1 MRVLISREM
10 PLEVVRLVEAKFDVA
25 RRHSDFPMTAL
36 EAQAAMAEYDAILA
50 TFGDDFSATA
60 FDGLHDAPCKLV
72 ANFGVG
78 INHIDVVAAQRAG
91 IRVTNTPGVVTEA
104 TADIALTLMLMT
116 CRRASEGER
125 MVRAKD
131 WHGWG
136 PTQLLGMHMSGK
148 TVGIIGMGRIG
159 QAIAQRCRLGFGMP
173 IVFFNRSEKT
183 IEGCTQFPSIQAVM
197 QACDIVVVALPG
209 GADTHHMIEAQAL
222 SALRPHAV
230 LVNIARGDVIDEAA
244 LIAALSAGQIAGA
257 GLDVYEH
264 EPLVPQALK
273 DMQNVTLLPHMG
285 TSTLEVRLDM
295 GVMAVANL
303 TALANGHDLPNQV

>member
-10 PLEVVRLVEAKFDVA
+10 PLEVVRLVEAKFDIT
-25 RRHSDFPMTAL
+25 RRQSDFPMTAL

-50 TFGDDFSATA
+50 TFGDNFSATA
-60 FDGLHDAPCKLV
+60 FEGLHDAPCKLV

-78 INHIDVVAAQRAG
+78 INHIDVAAAQRAG
-91 IRVTNTPGVVTEA
+91 IRVTNTPGAVTEA

-125 MVRAKD
+125 MVRAGD

-197 QACDIVVVALPG
+197 QACDIAVVALPG

-257 GLDVYEH
+257 GLDVYEN

>member
-25 RRHSDFPMTAL
+25 WRHSDFPMTAL

-125 MVRAKD
+125 MVRAED

-197 QACDIVVVALPG
+197 QACDIAVVALPG

>member
-10 PLEVVRLVEAKFDVA
+10 PLEVVRLVEAKFDIT
-25 RRHSDFPMTAL
+25 RRQSDFPMTAL

-50 TFGDDFSATA
+50 TFGDNFSATA
-60 FDGLHDAPCKLV
+60 FEGLHDAPCKLV

-78 INHIDVVAAQRAG
+78 INHIDVAAAQRAG

-125 MVRAKD
+125 MVRAGD

-197 QACDIVVVALPG
+197 QACDIAVVALPG

-257 GLDVYEH
+257 GLDVYEN
-264 EPLVPQALK
+264 EPLVPQSLK

>member
-125 MVRAKD
+125 MVRAED
-131 WHGWG
+131 WHGWT

-173 IVFFNRSEKT
+173 ILFFNRSEKT

-197 QACDIVVVALPG
+197 QACDIAVVALPG

>member
-1 MRVLISREM
+1 MRVLITREM

-125 MVRAKD
+125 MVRAED

-197 QACDIVVVALPG
+197 QACDIAVVALPG

>member
-10 PLEVVRLVEAKFDVA
+10 PLEVVRLVEAKFDIT
-25 RRHSDFPMTAL
+25 RRQSDFPMTAL

-50 TFGDDFSATA
+50 TFCDDFSATA
-60 FDGLHDAPCKLV
+60 FEGLHDAPCKLV

-78 INHIDVVAAQRAG
+78 INHIDVAAAQRAG
-91 IRVTNTPGVVTEA
+91 IRVTNTPGAVTEA

-125 MVRAKD
+125 MVRAGD

-197 QACDIVVVALPG
+197 QACDIAVVALPG

-257 GLDVYEH
+257 GLDVYEN

>member
-10 PLEVVRLVEAKFDVA
+10 PLEVVRLVEAKFDVT
-25 RRHSDFPMTAL
+25 RRQSDFPMTAL

-50 TFGDDFSATA
+50 TFCDDFSATA
-60 FDGLHDAPCKLV
+60 FEGLHDAPCKLV

-78 INHIDVVAAQRAG
+78 INHIDVAAAQRAG
-91 IRVTNTPGVVTEA
+91 IRVTNTPGAVTEA

-125 MVRAKD
+125 MVRAGD

-173 IVFFNRSEKT
+173 IVFFNQSEKT
-183 IEGCTQFPSIQAVM
+183 TEGCTQLPSIQAVM
-197 QACDIVVVALPG
+197 QACDIAVVALPG

-257 GLDVYEH
+257 GLDVYEN

>member
-10 PLEVVRLVEAKFDVA
+10 PLEVVRLVEAKFDIT
-25 RRHSDFPMTAL
+25 RRQSDFPMTAL

-50 TFGDDFSATA
+50 TFGDNFSATA
-60 FDGLHDAPCKLV
+60 FEGLHDAPCKLV

-78 INHIDVVAAQRAG
+78 INHIDVAAAQRAG

-125 MVRAKD
+125 MVRAED

-197 QACDIVVVALPG
+197 QACDIAVVALPG

-257 GLDVYEH
+257 GLDVYEN
-264 EPLVPQALK
+264 EPLVPQSLK

>member
-10 PLEVVRLVEAKFDVA
+10 PLEVVRLVEAKFDVT
-25 RRHSDFPMTAL
+25 RRQSDFPMTAL

-60 FDGLHDAPCKLV
+60 FEGLHDAPCKLV

-78 INHIDVVAAQRAG
+78 INHIDVAAAQRAG

-125 MVRAKD
+125 MVRAGD

-197 QACDIVVVALPG
+197 QACDIAVVALPG

-303 TALANGHDLPNQV
+303 TALENGHDLPNQV

>member
-10 PLEVVRLVEAKFDVA
+10 PLEVVRLVEAKFDVT
-25 RRHSDFPMTAL
+25 RRQSDFPMTAL

-125 MVRAKD
+125 MVRAED

-197 QACDIVVVALPG
+197 QACDIAVVALPG

>member
-10 PLEVVRLVEAKFDVA
+10 PLEVVRLVEAKFDIT
-25 RRHSDFPMTAL
+25 RRQSDFPMTAL

-50 TFGDDFSATA
+50 TFGDNFSATA
-60 FDGLHDAPCKLV
+60 FEGLHDAPCKLV

-78 INHIDVVAAQRAG
+78 INHIDVAAAQRAG
-91 IRVTNTPGVVTEA
+91 IRVTNTPGIVTEA

-125 MVRAKD
+125 MVRAGD

-197 QACDIVVVALPG
+197 QACDIAVVALPG

-257 GLDVYEH
+257 GLDVYEN

>member
-10 PLEVVRLVEAKFDVA
+10 PLEVVRLVEAKFDVT
-25 RRHSDFPMTAL
+25 RRQSDFPMTAL

-50 TFGDDFSATA
+50 TFCDDFSATA
-60 FDGLHDAPCKLV
+60 FEGLHDAPCKLV

-78 INHIDVVAAQRAG
+78 INHIDVAAAQRAG
-91 IRVTNTPGVVTEA
+91 IRVTNTPGAVTEA

-125 MVRAKD
+125 MVRAGD

-197 QACDIVVVALPG
+197 QACDIAVVALPG

-257 GLDVYEH
+257 GLDVYEN
-264 EPLVPQALK
+264 EPLVPQSLK

>member
-197 QACDIVVVALPG
+197 QACDIAAVALPG

-230 LVNIARGDVIDEAA
+230 VVNIARGDVIDEAA

>member
-78 INHIDVVAAQRAG
+78 INHIDVAAAQRAG
-91 IRVTNTPGVVTEA
+91 IRVTNTPGAVTQA

-125 MVRAKD
+125 MVRAED

-197 QACDIVVVALPG
+197 QACDIAVVALPG

>member
-125 MVRAKD
+125 MVRAED

-197 QACDIVVVALPG
+197 QACDIAVVALPG

>member
-125 MVRAKD
+125 MVRAED
-131 WHGWG
+131 WHGWT

-173 IVFFNRSEKT
+173 ILFFNRSEKT

-197 QACDIVVVALPG
+197 QACDIAVVALPG

-295 GVMAVANL
+295 GMMAVANL

>member
-1 MRVLISREM
+1 
-10 PLEVVRLVEAKFDVA
+10 
-25 RRHSDFPMTAL
+25 
-36 EAQAAMAEYDAILA
+36 
-50 TFGDDFSATA
+50 
-60 FDGLHDAPCKLV
+60 
-72 ANFGVG
+72 
-78 INHIDVVAAQRAG
+78 
-91 IRVTNTPGVVTEA
+91 
-104 TADIALTLMLMT
+104 
-116 CRRASEGER
+116 
-125 MVRAKD
+125 
-131 WHGWG
+131 
-136 PTQLLGMHMSGK
+136 MSGK

-183 IEGCTQFPSIQAVM
+183 TEGCTQLPSIQAVM
-197 QACDIVVVALPG
+197 QACDIAVVALPG

-230 LVNIARGDVIDEAA
+230 LVNIARGDVIDEAG

-257 GLDVYEH
+257 GFDVYEN

>member
-125 MVRAKD
+125 MVRAED
-131 WHGWG
+131 WHGWT

-197 QACDIVVVALPG
+197 QACDIAVVALPG

-230 LVNIARGDVIDEAA
+230 LVNIARGDVIDEVA

-295 GVMAVANL
+295 GMMAVANL
-303 TALANGHDLPNQV
+303 TALANGYDLPNQV

>member
-25 RRHSDFPMTAL
+25 WRHSDFPMTAL

-60 FDGLHDAPCKLV
+60 FEGLHDAPCKLV

-125 MVRAKD
+125 MVRAED

-197 QACDIVVVALPG
+197 QACDIAVVALPG

-257 GLDVYEH
+257 GLDVYEN

>member
-230 LVNIARGDVIDEAA
+230 VVNIARGDVIDEAA

>member
-10 PLEVVRLVEAKFDVA
+10 PLEVVRLVEAKFDIT
-25 RRHSDFPMTAL
+25 RRQSDFPMTAL

-50 TFGDDFSATA
+50 TFGDNFSATA
-60 FDGLHDAPCKLV
+60 FEGLHDAPCKLV

-78 INHIDVVAAQRAG
+78 INHIDVAAAQRAG
-91 IRVTNTPGVVTEA
+91 IRVTNTPGAVTEA

-125 MVRAKD
+125 MVRAGD

-197 QACDIVVVALPG
+197 QACDIAVVALPG

-257 GLDVYEH
+257 GLDVYEN
-264 EPLVPQALK
+264 EPLVPQSLK

>member
-10 PLEVVRLVEAKFDVA
+10 PLEVVRLVEAKFDVT
-25 RRHSDFPMTAL
+25 RRQSDFPMTAL

-50 TFGDDFSATA
+50 TFGDNFSATA
-60 FDGLHDAPCKLV
+60 FEGLHDAPCKLV

-78 INHIDVVAAQRAG
+78 INHIDAAAAQRAG
-91 IRVTNTPGVVTEA
+91 IRVTNTPGAVTEA

-125 MVRAKD
+125 MVRAGD

-159 QAIAQRCRLGFGMP
+159 QSIAQRCRLGFGMP

-197 QACDIVVVALPG
+197 QACDIAVVALPG

-257 GLDVYEH
+257 GLDVYEN
-264 EPLVPQALK
+264 EPLVPQSLK

>member
-78 INHIDVVAAQRAG
+78 INHIDVAAAQRAG
-91 IRVTNTPGVVTEA
+91 IRVTNTPGAVTEA

-125 MVRAKD
+125 MVRAED

-197 QACDIVVVALPG
+197 QACDIAVVALPG

>member
-1 MRVLISREM
+1 
-10 PLEVVRLVEAKFDVA
+10 
-25 RRHSDFPMTAL
+25 
-36 EAQAAMAEYDAILA
+36 
-50 TFGDDFSATA
+50 
-60 FDGLHDAPCKLV
+60 LHDAPCKLV

-125 MVRAKD
+125 MVRAGD

-183 IEGCTQFPSIQAVM
+183 IEGCTQLPSIQVVM
-197 QACDIVVVALPG
+197 QACDIAVVALPG

-257 GLDVYEH
+257 GLDVYEN

>member
-78 INHIDVVAAQRAG
+78 INHIDVAAAQRAG

-125 MVRAKD
+125 MVRAED

-197 QACDIVVVALPG
+197 QACDIAVVALPG

>member
-10 PLEVVRLVEAKFDVA
+10 PLEVVRLVEAKFDIT
-25 RRHSDFPMTAL
+25 RRQSDFPMTAL

-60 FDGLHDAPCKLV
+60 FEGLHDAPCKLV

-78 INHIDVVAAQRAG
+78 INHIDVAAAQRAG

-125 MVRAKD
+125 MVRAED

-197 QACDIVVVALPG
+197 QACDIAVVALPG

>member
-10 PLEVVRLVEAKFDVA
+10 PLEVVRLVEAKFDIT
-25 RRHSDFPMTAL
+25 RRQSDFPMTAL

-50 TFGDDFSATA
+50 TFGDDFSTIA
-60 FDGLHDAPCKLV
+60 FEGLYDAPCKLV

-78 INHIDVVAAQRAG
+78 INHIDVAAAQRVG
-91 IRVTNTPGVVTEA
+91 IRVTNTPGAVTEA

-125 MVRAKD
+125 MVRAGD

-136 PTQLLGMHMSGK
+136 PTQLLGMHVSGK

-173 IVFFNRSEKT
+173 IVFFNRSKKT
-183 IEGCTQFPSIQAVM
+183 IEGCTQLPSIQVVM
-197 QACDIVVVALPG
+197 QACDIAVVALPG

-257 GLDVYEH
+257 GLDVYEN

>member
-1 MRVLISREM
+1 MRVLISREL
-10 PLEVVRLVEAKFDVA
+10 PLEVVRLVEAKFDVT
-25 RRHSDFPMTAL
+25 RRQSDFPMTAL
-36 EAQAAMAEYDAILA
+36 DAQAAMAEYDAILA

-78 INHIDVVAAQRAG
+78 INHIDVAAAQRAG
-91 IRVTNTPGVVTEA
+91 IRVTNTPGAVTEA

-125 MVRAKD
+125 MVRAGD

-197 QACDIVVVALPG
+197 QACDIAVVALPG

-257 GLDVYEH
+257 GLDVYEN

>member
-125 MVRAKD
+125 MVRAED
-131 WHGWG
+131 WHGWT

-173 IVFFNRSEKT
+173 ILFFNRSEKT

-197 QACDIVVVALPG
+197 QACDIAVVALPG

-295 GVMAVANL
+295 GMMAVANL
-303 TALANGHDLPNQV
+303 TALANGYDLPNQV

>member
-10 PLEVVRLVEAKFDVA
+10 PLEVVRLVEAKFDIT
-25 RRHSDFPMTAL
+25 RRQSDFPMTAL

-60 FDGLHDAPCKLV
+60 FEGLHDAPCKLV

-125 MVRAKD
+125 MVRAED

-197 QACDIVVVALPG
+197 QACDIAVVALPG

>member
-10 PLEVVRLVEAKFDVA
+10 PLEVVRLVEAKFDIT
-25 RRHSDFPMTAL
+25 RRQSDFPMTAL

-78 INHIDVVAAQRAG
+78 INHIDVAAAQRAG

-125 MVRAKD
+125 MVRAGD

-183 IEGCTQFPSIQAVM
+183 IEGCTQLPSIQMVM
-197 QACDIVVVALPG
+197 QACDIAVVALPG

>member
-10 PLEVVRLVEAKFDVA
+10 PLEVVRLVEAKFDIT
-25 RRHSDFPMTAL
+25 RRQSDFPMTAL

-50 TFGDDFSATA
+50 TFCDDFSATA
-60 FDGLHDAPCKLV
+60 FEGLHDAPCKLV

-78 INHIDVVAAQRAG
+78 INHIDVAAAQRAG

-125 MVRAKD
+125 MVRAGD

-197 QACDIVVVALPG
+197 QACDIAVVALPG

-257 GLDVYEH
+257 GLDVYEN

>member
-10 PLEVVRLVEAKFDVA
+10 PLEVVRLVEAKFDVT
-25 RRHSDFPMTAL
+25 RRQSDFPMMAL

-125 MVRAKD
+125 MVRAED

-197 QACDIVVVALPG
+197 QACDIAVVALPG

>member
-10 PLEVVRLVEAKFDVA
+10 PLEVVRLVEAKFDVT
-25 RRHSDFPMTAL
+25 RRQSDFPMTAL

-125 MVRAKD
+125 MVRAGD

-197 QACDIVVVALPG
+197 QACDIAVVALPG

>member
-10 PLEVVRLVEAKFDVA
+10 PLEVVRLVEAKFDIT
-25 RRHSDFPMTAL
+25 RRQSDFPMTAL

-60 FDGLHDAPCKLV
+60 FEGLHDAPCKLV

-78 INHIDVVAAQRAG
+78 INHIDVAAAQRAG

-125 MVRAKD
+125 MVRAGD

-183 IEGCTQFPSIQAVM
+183 IEGCTQFTSIQAVM
-197 QACDIVVVALPG
+197 QACDIAVVALPG

-257 GLDVYEH
+257 GLDVYEN
-264 EPLVPQALK
+264 EPLVPQSLK

>member
-1 MRVLISREM
+1 MS
-10 PLEVVRLVEAKFDVA
+10 
-25 RRHSDFPMTAL
+25 
-36 EAQAAMAEYDAILA
+36 
-50 TFGDDFSATA
+50 
-60 FDGLHDAPCKLV
+60 CKLV
-72 ANFGVG
+72 ANSGVG
-78 INHIDVVAAQRAG
+78 INHIDIAATRRAG
-91 IRVTNTPGVVTEA
+91 IRVTNTPGAVTEA

-116 CRRASEGER
+116 CRRAGEGER
-125 MVRAKD
+125 MVRAGN
-131 WHGWG
+131 WRGWG

-148 TVGIIGMGRIG
+148 TIGIIGMGRIG

-183 IEGCTQFPSIQAVM
+183 TEGCTQLPSIQAVM
-197 QACDIVVVALPG
+197 QACDIAVVALPG

-257 GLDVYEH
+257 GLDVYEN

>member
-10 PLEVVRLVEAKFDVA
+10 PLEVVRLVEAKFDIT
-25 RRHSDFPMTAL
+25 RRQSDFPMTAL

-50 TFGDDFSATA
+50 TFCDDFSATA
-60 FDGLHDAPCKLV
+60 FEGLHDAPCKLV

-78 INHIDVVAAQRAG
+78 INHIDVAAAQRAG
-91 IRVTNTPGVVTEA
+91 IRVTNTPGAVTEA

-125 MVRAKD
+125 MVRAGD

-197 QACDIVVVALPG
+197 QACDIAVVALPG

-257 GLDVYEH
+257 GLDVYEN
-264 EPLVPQALK
+264 EPLVPQSLK

>member
-10 PLEVVRLVEAKFDVA
+10 PLEVVRLVEAKFDVTQ
-25 RRHSDFPMTAL
+25 RQSDFPMTAL

-60 FDGLHDAPCKLV
+60 FEGLHDAPCKLV

-78 INHIDVVAAQRAG
+78 INHIDVAAAQRAG
-91 IRVTNTPGVVTEA
+91 ICVTNTPGAVTEA
-104 TADIALTLMLMT
+104 TADIALTFMLMT

-125 MVRAKD
+125 MVRVGD

-173 IVFFNRSEKT
+173 IVFFNQSEKT
-183 IEGCTQFPSIQAVM
+183 TEGCTQLPSIQAVM
-197 QACDIVVVALPG
+197 QACDIAVVALPG

-257 GLDVYEH
+257 GLDVYEN

>member
-10 PLEVVRLVEAKFDVA
+10 PLEVVRLVEAKFDIT
-25 RRHSDFPMTAL
+25 RRQSDFPMTAL

-125 MVRAKD
+125 MVRAED

-197 QACDIVVVALPG
+197 QACDIAVVALPG

-257 GLDVYEH
+257 GLDVYEN
-264 EPLVPQALK
+264 EPLVPQSLK